1 MFMQQGHIKLT
12 KGDIKNIDNVTMKN
26 PVIK

>member
-1 MFMQQGHIKLT
+1 MFMQQGHVKLT
-12 KGDIKNIDNVTMKN
+12 KGDIKNIDSVTKKN